1 MDFKKVSTQIME
13 PDRKLAAIVGD
24 TPRTRGEIIRKF
36 WDYINERGLQ
46 DTDRRMI
53 NADKELQLVLG
64 GKKQVNIFQVAAL
77 VSKHLKKPR
86 DKKAVARKAAKPAAA
101 KKSPKPSSEVK
112 KPAPPEPNEEK
123 AVVTKPEKPTA
134 EKAAAATPE
143 AGKTTVASEKA
154 RVETGPSKKAAP
166 EKTVSEKT
174 AAEMASPGPAPETP
188 AAETPTAEIPAPEIP
203 APEENA
209 SETAPPEQ
217 PTENPS

>member
-134 EKAAAATPE
+134 EKAATATPV
-143 AGKTTVASEKA
+143 ADKTTGASEKA
-154 RVETGPSKKAAP
+154 PVE
-166 EKTVSEKT
+166 TVSEKT
-174 AAEMASPGPAPETP
+174 PAETASPGSAPETP
-188 AAETPTAEIPAPEIP
+188 TAETLAAETPTAEIPAPEK
-203 APEENA
+203 NA

-217 PTENPS
+217 PTEKTS